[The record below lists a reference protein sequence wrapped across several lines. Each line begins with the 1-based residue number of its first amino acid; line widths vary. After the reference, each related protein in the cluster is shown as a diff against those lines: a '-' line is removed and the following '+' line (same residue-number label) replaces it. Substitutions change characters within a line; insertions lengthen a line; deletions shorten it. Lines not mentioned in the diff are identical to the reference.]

1 MVMDEN
7 PGCGAYI
14 FISYAHEDEDLK
26 KELDKYLKVLKR
38 SSKVQVWH
46 DRQLIAGEEW
56 DQTIMSELNKANI
69 ILLLISVDFNASDF
83 IWDKEL
89 ASAMKRHEAG
99 TAHVVPIILRKCEWS
114 SLPYA
119 KLQALPRN
127 AKPVAEYSSRD
138 DALTEIAIGI
148 EKLVDH
154 VNEQIRSRTV
164 GNTT

>member
-1 MVMDEN
+1 MTEDSQS
-7 PGCGAYI
+7 GARI

-38 SSKVQVWH
+38 SSKVQVWN
-46 DRQLIAGEEW
+46 DRELIAGQEW
-56 DQTIMSELNKANI
+56 DQMIMSELNKANI

-89 ASAMKRHEAG
+89 ASAMKRHEEG
-99 TAHVVPIILRKCEWS
+99 TAHVVPIILRRCEWRNM
-114 SLPYA
+114 PYA

-127 AKPVAEYSSRD
+127 ATPVTEYADRD
-138 DALTEIAIGI
+138 AAFTEIAIGI

-154 VNEQIRSRTV
+154 VNAKIKS
-164 GNTT
+164 GK

>member
-1 MVMDEN
+1 MTEDSKS
-7 PGCGAYI
+7 GAQI

-38 SSKVQVWH
+38 SSKVEVWH
-46 DRQLIAGEEW
+46 DRKLIGGQEW
-56 DQTIMSELNKANI
+56 NKTIMAELNKANI

-89 ASAMKRHEAG
+89 ASAMKRHEEG

-114 SLPYA
+114 DLPYA

-127 AKPVAEYSSRD
+127 AKPVTEYANRD
-138 DALTEIAIGI
+138 EAFTEIVREIT
-148 EKLVDH
+148 KLVDY
-154 VNEQIRSRTV
+154 VNAKAKAGS
-164 GNTT
+164 

>member
-1 MVMDEN
+1 MIEDSQSS
-7 PGCGAYI
+7 ARI

-38 SSKVQVWH
+38 SSKVEVWN
-46 DRQLIAGEEW
+46 DRELIGGQEW

-89 ASAMKRHEAG
+89 ASAMKRHEEG
-99 TAHVVPIILRKCEWS
+99 TAHVVPIILRRCEWS
-114 SLPYA
+114 DMPYA

-127 AKPVAEYSSRD
+127 ATPVTEYPNRD
-138 DALTEIAIGI
+138 TAFTEIAVGI
-148 EKLVDH
+148 EKLVDR
-154 VNEQIRSRTV
+154 VNAKIKS
-164 GNTT
+164 GA

>member
-1 MVMDEN
+1 MAQN
-7 PGCGAYI
+7 SNAGARI

-38 SSKVQVWH
+38 SSKVEVWN
-46 DRQLIAGEEW
+46 DRELVAGQEW
-56 DQTIMSELNKANI
+56 DATIMSELDKANV

-99 TAHVVPIILRKCEWS
+99 TARVVPIVLRRCEWS

-119 KLQALPRN
+119 KLQALPRD
-127 AKPVAEYSSRD
+127 ARPVMDYSNRD
-138 DALTEIAIGI
+138 DAFTEIAVEIGR
-148 EKLVDH
+148 LVDH
-154 VNEQIRSRTV
+154 LSLRAAPGS
-164 GNTT
+164 

>member
-1 MVMDEN
+1 MMAEDSQQ
-7 PGCGAYI
+7 GARI
-14 FISYAHEDEDLK
+14 FISYAHEDEALK

-46 DRQLIAGEEW
+46 DRELIGGQEW

-83 IWDKEL
+83 IWEKEL
-89 ASAMKRHEAG
+89 ASAMRRHEEG
-99 TAHVVPIILRKCEWS
+99 TAHVVPIILRKCEWRNM
-114 SLPYA
+114 PYA

-127 AKPVAEYSSRD
+127 ATPVTEYPNRD
-138 DALTEIAIGI
+138 TAFTEIAVGI

-154 VNEQIRSRTV
+154 VNAKINS
-164 GNTT
+164 GA

>member
-1 MVMDEN
+1 MIEDSQS
-7 PGCGAYI
+7 GARI

-38 SSKVQVWH
+38 SSKVQVWN
-46 DRQLIAGEEW
+46 DRELIAGQEW
-56 DQTIMSELNKANI
+56 DQMIMSELNKANI

-89 ASAMKRHEAG
+89 ASAMKRHEEG

-127 AKPVAEYSSRD
+127 ATPVTEYANRD
-138 DALTEIAIGI
+138 EAFTEVARGI

-154 VNEQIRSRTV
+154 INTRSESED
-164 GNTT
+164 